1 MKIVDVDG
9 IVLQDTNYSE
19 SSKILNVLTKEYGL
33 IGIMSKGS
41 RNAKS
46 KLRSVSRKLIYGT
59 FHIYYKENGLST
71 LIGVDIKNSYSN
83 ILSDL
88 NSISYAS
95 YIIELIRQV
104 IKETDSSEIYDLTIS
119 TLNKINEG
127 FDPLVLTN
135 ILELKLLDYLGV
147 RPSIDNCSM
156 CGNTDNIV
164 SLSSS
169 NGGFLCKN
177 CYSDDL
183 ITNEKTIKMIRMYY
197 YVDIDKITKLDV
209 SNDVKKDINL
219 FLDDYYDRYTGL
231 YLKSR
236 NFIKDLE
243 KLNL

>member
-1 MKIVDVDG
+1 MTIESIEG
-9 IVLQDTNYSE
+9 IVISETNYSE

-33 IGIMSKGS
+33 IGVMSKGS
-41 RNAKS
+41 RNVKS
-46 KLRSVSRKLIYGT
+46 KLRAVSRKLIYGT

-71 LIGVDIKNSYSN
+71 LIGVDIKNSYTN

-88 NSISYAS
+88 TSISYAS
-95 YIIELIRQV
+95 YIIDLVKQV
-104 IKETDSSEIYDLTIS
+104 IKENDSPDIYDLTIS

-127 FDPLVLTN
+127 LDPLVLTN

-156 CGNTDNIV
+156 CGNTEGII

-177 CYSDDL
+177 CYSDDK
-183 ITNEKTIKMIRMYY
+183 ITSEKTIKMIRMYY
-197 YVDIDKITKLDV
+197 YVDINKITKLDV
-209 SNDVKKDINL
+209 SDEVKKDINL

-231 YLKSR
+231 FLKSR
-236 NFIKDLE
+236 KFIKDLE
-243 KLNL
+243 RLNM

>member
-33 IGIMSKGS
+33 IGVMSKGS
-41 RNAKS
+41 RNVKS
-46 KLRSVSRKLIYGT
+46 KLRAVSRKLIYGT

-71 LIGVDIKNSYSN
+71 LIGVDIKNSYTN

-88 NSISYAS
+88 TSISYAS
-95 YIIELIRQV
+95 YIIDLVKQV
-104 IKETDSSEIYDLTIS
+104 IKENDSPDIYDLTIS

-127 FDPLVLTN
+127 LDPLVLTN

-156 CGNTDNIV
+156 CGNTEGII

-177 CYSDDL
+177 CYSDDK
-183 ITNEKTIKMIRMYY
+183 ITSEKTIKMIRMYY
-197 YVDIDKITKLDV
+197 YVDINKITKLDV
-209 SNDVKKDINL
+209 SDEVKKDINL

-231 YLKSR
+231 FLKSR
-236 NFIKDLE
+236 KFIKDLE
-243 KLNL
+243 RLNM